1 MNPRV
6 KFHSLRR
13 NPFHPRQKKIK
24 YIIPPIIIKNLHP
37 KSIIIDIGAYN
48 GDSVEMFLNSFR
60 DIDRQEIQDMTW
72 DKYTEKRWK
81 SILDSAIDKTI
92 ENFKSNRGVLPI

>member
-1 MNPRV
+1 MN
-6 KFHSLRR
+6 
-13 NPFHPRQKKIK
+13 IM
-24 YIIPPIIIKNLHP
+24 KNSREEFVSAVNKL
-37 KSIIIDIGAYN
+37 K
-48 GDSVEMFLNSFR
+48 

>member
-1 MNPRV
+1 M
-6 KFHSLRR
+6 
-13 NPFHPRQKKIK
+13 
-24 YIIPPIIIKNLHP
+24 KNSREEFVSAVNKL
-37 KSIIIDIGAYN
+37 K
-48 GDSVEMFLNSFR
+48 

>member
-1 MNPRV
+1 MHGANGWPV
-6 KFHSLRR
+6 NKTHYV
-13 NPFHPRQKKIK
+13 NIM
-24 YIIPPIIIKNLHP
+24 KNSREEFVSAVNKL
-37 KSIIIDIGAYN
+37 K
-48 GDSVEMFLNSFR
+48 